1 MFNYKNLALA
11 VGACFML
18 WCGYDAG
25 KAVGRQDMQKEVHA
39 AKLEV
44 ENMKRRAQE
53 AANAHAKQMSEAS
66 RMYQQEKAELEARQQ
81 ERIRVV
87 QKVVEKPV
95 YRTDCIDREGL
106 DEINKVIKKIPV
118 TTSDK

>member
-1 MFNYKNLALA
+1 MNYKPHLYAA
-11 VGACFML
+11 ACLFML

-25 KAVGRQDMQKEVHA
+25 KAVGRESMQKEVHE

-53 AANAHAKQMSEAS
+53 AADSHAKQMSEAS
-66 RMYQQEKAELEARQQ
+66 RLYQQTRAELESQQQARV
-81 ERIRVV
+81 RVV
-87 QKVVEKPV
+87 QKIVEKPV

-106 DEINKVIKKIPV
+106 DEINKAIKKAPE
-118 TTSDK
+118 

>member
-1 MFNYKNLALA
+1 MNYKPYIYAA
-11 VGACFML
+11 ACLFML

-25 KAVGRQDMQKEVHA
+25 KAVGRQDMQKEVRE

-66 RMYQQEKAELEARQQ
+66 KLYQREKAELEAKQK
-81 ERIRVV
+81 EHVRVV
-87 QKVVEKPV
+87 QKIVEKPA
-95 YRTDCIDREGL
+95 YHTDCIDQAGL
-106 DEINKVIKKIPV
+106 QEINKAIGKDIQ
-118 TTSDK
+118 

>member
-1 MFNYKNLALA
+1 MFNYKNIALA

-66 RMYQQEKAELEARQQ
+66 RMYQEARAEAEAKQK
-81 ERIRVV
+81 ERIV
-87 QKVVEKPV
+87 KVREIVEKPV
-95 YRTDCIDREGL
+95 YRNDCIDKAGL
-106 DEINKVIKKIPV
+106 DEINKVIGGNK
-118 TTSDK
+118 

>member
-1 MFNYKNLALA
+1 MNYKPYIYAA
-11 VGACFML
+11 ACLFML

-25 KAVGRQDMQKEVHA
+25 KAVGRQDMQKEVQS
-39 AKLEV
+39 AKLEAD
-44 ENMKRRAQE
+44 NMKRRAQE